1 MWYKLIANGIHG
13 KCFNYTFNYKKNM
26 YMETKSMIKMNSVVT
41 DFFTCNDGVRQ
52 GENLYP
58 FFFSLYINDLDMF
71 LREKGI
77 VGLQSVSIK
86 VNWGRI
92 NYLKLFILLYA
103 DDTVIMA
110 VSARDLQHALN
121 EFSVYCRKWKVEKT
135 KYMYLICWKGPM
147 SKIVFIIM
155 EEL

>member
-1 MWYKLIANGIHG
+1 MVFMVNVLTTHLTI
-13 KCFNYTFNYKKNM
+13 KKNM

-86 VNWGRI
+86 VN
-92 NYLKLFILLYA
+92 
-103 DDTVIMA
+103 
-110 VSARDLQHALN
+110 
-121 EFSVYCRKWKVEKT
+121 
-135 KYMYLICWKGPM
+135 
-147 SKIVFIIM
+147 
-155 EEL
+155 

>member
-26 YMETKSMIKMNSVVT
+26 YMDTKSVT

-92 NYLKLFILLYA
+92 NYLKLFILL
-103 DDTVIMA
+103 
-110 VSARDLQHALN
+110 
-121 EFSVYCRKWKVEKT
+121 
-135 KYMYLICWKGPM
+135 
-147 SKIVFIIM
+147 
-155 EEL
+155 